1 MKGLNV
7 QAHVSYSQRDIAEN
21 ILKMAKPDIDT
32 CRDYIWKIIVEKQ
45 FTVDENEKSNNAN
58 QAEKAKIL
66 QQMEDLLKVNEK
78 VGDVDLCMSVLDS
91 IFTTNS
97 WNRWDMVVELLMK
110 MCTPRE
116 DSSEA
121 ITIESPQGKL
131 LLNSKGQPKTIN
143 LENYLDLNF
152 IDPKKWSLFKKSFA
166 LGEQITP
173 RIKLVAFTSPLI
185 KGGSDEY
192 IGEVEIPV
200 SMITGL
206 GGLIDDRWTP
216 MWNHSNLRVGEVRL
230 KASFEVGQKIRQS
243 IHIKP
248 KKNMKKKMFGALKAM
263 SISKRK
269 IKIFFFFFNSKFLTV
284 Y

>member
-7 QAHVSYSQRDIAEN
+7 QAHVSYSQRDIAVN
-21 ILKMAKPDIDT
+21 ILKMAQPNRET
-32 CRDYIWKIIVEKQ
+32 YEEYILRTIIEKQ

-66 QQMEDLLKVNEK
+66 QQMEELLKVSN
-78 VGDVDLCMSVLDS
+78 VSDVELCISVLDS

-269 IKIFFFFFNSKFLTV
+269 
-284 Y
+284 